1 MLCFWAICT
10 KHGLPFKTVNG
21 KFATEK
27 HVLRF
32 IHKNQLNR
40 RNLNEFEKASHVIQ
54 IKKLDLSIKAEER
67 MQSGVKDD
75 NPDHHGGQGLQ
86 NEEMEGRVDR
96 ILAKEAGVSHK
107 TISQV
112 SKILDHASEDT
123 KQKLKEGKLSI
134 RKAYKDIKREE
145 VSQESNFPKG
155 QYRIIHADPYLRD
168 NTLPCGW
175 NMKSLQFNPSNLP
188 VKEKLDPNDAALFL
202 WTPPR
207 YIDYSF
213 SLMKDW
219 GFAYRRMFIWDHCK
233 YFDNDYMSETHHLI
247 LLCTKFDCPPD
258 TSTRPISILQDTGE
272 GSRYD
277 QFSKVIE
284 SLYAYGDKLELFM
297 DQEREGWDL
306 FKGIAQ

>member
-1 MLCFWAICT
+1 MLKVCEYFFNLLNDALLLDHRYAICT

-40 RNLNEFEKASHVIQ
+40 RNLNGFEKASHVIQ

-75 NPDHHGGQGLQ
+75 NPHQHAG
-86 NEEMEGRVDR
+86 EGCGDSKDEWTDR
-96 ILAKEAGVSHK
+96 QLAEEAGISHN
-107 TISQV
+107 TVSQV

-123 KQKLKEGKLSI
+123 KQKLKEGKLSV

-175 NMKSLQFNPSNLP
+175 NMKSLQFNPGNLP
-188 VKEKLDPNDAALFL
+188 VKENLDPDQ
-202 WTPPR
+202 
-207 YIDYSF
+207 SF
-213 SLMKDW
+213 VVE
-219 GFAYRRMFIWDHCK
+219 F
-233 YFDNDYMSETHHLI
+233 
-247 LLCTKFDCPPD
+247 
-258 TSTRPISILQDTGE
+258 
-272 GSRYD
+272 
-277 QFSKVIE
+277 
-284 SLYAYGDKLELFM
+284 
-297 DQEREGWDL
+297 
-306 FKGIAQ
+306 